1 MSNIVNYFKRKYN
14 LCTIDEIIEE
24 LLNNNNDEL
33 CYSLLTSSETS
44 SEEIEKWYFKIKT
57 MMNKNRQ
64 SYFLDAITSNPNCP
78 VNVLDAVFDLII
90 RVNHSNDIDENN
102 SKIIYNILKSPN
114 ISEVLFKKI
123 FRWFDNYNFDSDYKN
138 KIYEIILS
146 NPLLTS
152 SDLKKYYN
160 ENLLGIWNRDVFALD
175 KYSYIL
181 SNPNCSLDVL
191 KSVFEKIKNS
201 EATNSF
207 AIICK
212 NPNCPQNILNY
223 IYEYDNVMN
232 AILNPNFPIENLSSK
247 IRGDKHLPFFIENID
262 AKKMLKI
269 FSISSIR
276 DRKEMLESRILSG
289 NLLEAIYDDN
299 KSKGFSE
306 RLSIKEIISL
316 AKNPNITS
324 NLLNELYH
332 YQCSD
337 YSYHQELLQ
346 AILKNSRCPE
356 EILKSEYE
364 NQTYSHIIISNPNC
378 PIEILI
384 GILKAENLK
393 LLDKVYF
400 FEWILKNNHLTISTF
415 IENHD
420 LFYNILKELIYANYD
435 NRFTLE
441 DLAKS
446 KVYYL
451 LNLEK
456 SQDLLTDENMKILNN
471 YFSLNIDRTDSNLEK
486 KQKAKELKEKAKSF
500 LGLSKPNTEENQSNL
515 NKEDNEP
522 EQSNNV
528 QTIKMNEKSKNVNEI
543 VESIKQLLPY
553 YFGSENIIEKVKNLV
568 DEYNK
573 KVIEI
578 RTKES
583 KVELNFNQVSIS
595 DLYASLIND
604 LNGILEMLNESKNRY
619 QNSKIFLDYIEKA
632 LLLLNGNEINRS
644 DNLLKDLFVIKEKV
658 LPFLENDNY
667 LEELKSIFMNEKD
680 HIKEYLIGNIDELN
694 YTSLETFK
702 NYIRSKLLI
711 FIIKLDNQ
719 AKEKYDINKIKA
731 DIISEIM
738 NNFAS
743 AEDKHSM
750 NLLKEINAII
760 ENIELYGNNED
771 KEKLRS
777 ILNNFEYVKNYNI
790 GESLPDLFN
799 ELYKINIEI
808 ESRLSDIVTINID
821 DEPSEGI
828 KL

>member
-14 LCTIDEIIEE
+14 LCTTDEIIEE

-78 VNVLDAVFDLII
+78 INVLDNIFDLII

-114 ISEVLFKKI
+114 ISEVLFRKI
-123 FRWFDNYNFDSDYKN
+123 FRLFDNYNFDSDYKN

-160 ENLLGIWNRDVFALD
+160 ENLPSIWYEDVFVLD

-181 SNPNCSLDVL
+181 SNPNCSLDLL
-191 KSVFEKIKNS
+191 KSVFEKFKDS
-201 EATNSF
+201 GARELF
-207 AIICK
+207 EIICN
-212 NPNCPQNILNY
+212 NPNCPQQILEY
-223 IYEYDNVMN
+223 IYKYNNMIHAV
-232 AILNPNFPIENLSSK
+232 LNSNFPMDNLPSVV
-247 IRGDKHLPFFIENID
+247 RNDKYLPFIETID
-262 AKKMLKI
+262 AEKMLKI

-276 DRKEMLESRILSG
+276 DRKDMLESRILSG
-289 NLLEAIYDDN
+289 NLLEAIYNNN

-306 RLSIKEIISL
+306 RLSINEIISL

-324 NLLNELYH
+324 SLLTELYH

-346 AILKNSRCPE
+346 AILKNHKCPE

-364 NQTYSHIIISNPNC
+364 NQTYSNIIISNPNC

-384 GILKAENLK
+384 NYFKNNLHTQI
-393 LLDKVYF
+393 VI
-400 FEWILKNNHLTISTF
+400 FEAILKNNHLS
-415 IENHD
+415 
-420 LFYNILKELIYANYD
+420 LSVLIANYD
-435 NRFTLE
+435 LFIDFLKYFKDVYIDNQFTLE
-441 DLAKS
+441 VLLKN
-446 KVYYL
+446 KIYYL
-451 LNLEK
+451 LNTEK
-456 SQDLLTDENMKILNN
+456 NPDLLTDENMQILNN

-486 KQKAKELKEKAKSF
+486 KQKAKEIKEKAKSF
-500 LGLSKPNTEENQSNL
+500 LGLSKPYKEENQSNL
-515 NKEDNEP
+515 DKEDTELK
-522 EQSNNV
+522 QSNNV
-528 QTIKMNEKSKNVNEI
+528 QTRKMNEKSKNVNEI

-619 QNSKIFLDYIEKA
+619 QNSKIFLDYIEKS
-632 LLLLNGNEINRS
+632 LLLLNGNEVNRS
-644 DNLLKDLFVIKEKV
+644 DDLLKDLFVIKEKV

-694 YTSLETFK
+694 YTSLEIFK

-731 DIISEIM
+731 DIFSEIM

-760 ENIELYGNNED
+760 ESIELYGNTED
-771 KEKLRS
+771 KEKLKS

-790 GESLPDLFN
+790 GDSLPDLFN